1 MAFPFVQLGMLLAL
15 RGTDVRTRLPM
26 ASNFAP
32 VRPAATPRRPASV
45 AAPLPL
51 EFPSWPLSV
60 LAVPILVR
68 AGIFVVAILTEPWSV
83 GPNRVIPVW
92 AQLLQAAAFGGLALV
107 LLRFGRHDRRAWAL
121 GLFILDAGTTLLTPF
136 VRAST
141 APTVLTWLGLHLRTD
156 AFQAAMAWFFA
167 GLFPRSST
175 RPRLA
180 AVFFVATTSAFAL
193 GVLLVV
199 ADTLALAL
207 APAAPGLVTALQR
220 QSPGQDDWY
229 FTLQFLLMAPLLV
242 LMPLKLRECGPDARR
257 RFYWLAL
264 GLAVGFLPLVA
275 NTMLQTYWAR
285 FGAVPLPFQR
295 LRGALIVT
303 ALTAVPVAAAYAALV
318 QRTLDVRLVLRR
330 ALQYVLARAVI
341 RGVAI
346 APFVALAALVVL
358 NRNRPLSELASG
370 PTGLVLSALTLA
382 GAIGIFSRRR
392 LLVALDRRFFRQEI
406 DARQMLVNVAEG
418 VRHAESIEEVRDTLA
433 TAIERALHP
442 ESLVTAITGSDDCL
456 HAIDADVAPL
466 RRVSAL
472 AQLVEGGDA
481 PLDVAGAEP
490 SIVARLG
497 ESDRAWLT
505 ATGAAT
511 LVPLRG
517 SRGELCGVVALGPKA
532 SELPYSSQD
541 RELLAAV
548 GASGG
553 FAIDR
558 ILTMARHTAHHGA
571 QSVLDPPARECTDC
585 GTVVGPE
592 PIRCG
597 CGGAL
602 RVGATPVMLADRLRF
617 ERRIGAGGMGVVYRA
632 TDLRLHQARA
642 VKTLPGADPVMMARL
657 RREARAMASATH
669 PNLATLHSLE
679 SWRGSPMLVM
689 EFLEG
694 GSLSDRLHAGPLS
707 VGKTL
712 TLGIAL
718 GRGLAA
724 LHGRG
729 LLHRD
734 IKPSNIGFSA
744 DDTPKLLDFGLARL
758 MAVPGATVTS
768 TDACGESPSSL
779 AALTEGPGIPGTP
792 AYISPEVLDGAPPTP
807 ADDVWSLAVTLLEA
821 CTGANPY
828 RAATVAS
835 TVARVL
841 SESHR
846 GAAAAS
852 TLPAEVGRVFAQL
865 LGPRAFRPAS
875 AEDLVHALTH
885 CATNGG

>member
-1 MAFPFVQLGMLLAL
+1 MLLAL
-15 RGTDVRTRLPM
+15 RDTDVRARLPM
-26 ASNFAP
+26 ASNFSP
-32 VRPAATPRRPASV
+32 VRPAATPRRPVSV
-45 AAPLPL
+45 AAPVTI

-60 LAVPILVR
+60 LAVPIVAR
-68 AGIFVVAILTEPWSV
+68 TAIFVVSILTEPWSIS
-83 GPNRVIPVW
+83 PNRFIPPW
-92 AQLLQAAAFGGLALV
+92 AQLLQAATFGGLALL

-121 GLFILDAGTTLLTPF
+121 GLLILDSGTTLLTPF
-136 VRAST
+136 VRASS
-141 APTVLTWLGLHLRTD
+141 APTAITWLGLHLRTD

-167 GLFPRSST
+167 SLFPRSST

-180 AVFFVATTSAFAL
+180 AVFFAATTTAFML
-193 GVLLVV
+193 GAVLVI

-207 APAAPGLVTALQR
+207 APDAPSLVTALQR
-220 QSPGQDDWY
+220 ESPGPDDWY
-229 FTLQFLLMAPLLV
+229 FTLQFLWMAPLLV

-257 RFYWLAL
+257 RFYWLTL
-264 GLAVGFLPLVA
+264 GLVVGFLPLVI
-275 NTMLQTYWAR
+275 NTMLPTYWAQ
-285 FGAVPLPFQR
+285 FSVTPPPFRR
-295 LRGALIVT
+295 LRGAIIVT

-318 QRTLDVRLVLRR
+318 QRTLDLRLVLRS

-341 RGVAI
+341 RGVAF
-346 APFVALAALVVL
+346 APFVGLAALVVS

-370 PTGLVLSALTLA
+370 PTGLILSALTLA
-382 GAIGIFSRRR
+382 GAIGVLSRRR
-392 LLVALDRRFFRQEI
+392 LLAALDRQFFRQEI
-406 DARQMLVNVAEG
+406 DAREMLLKVAEG

-442 ESLVTAITGSDDCL
+442 ESQVTAIAGSDDCL

-466 RRVSAL
+466 RRASAL

-490 SIVARLG
+490 SIVGRLG
-497 ESDRAWLT
+497 EPDRAWLA
-505 ATGAAT
+505 ATGAAA

-571 QSVLDPPARECTDC
+571 QSVLDPPARECADC
-585 GTVVGPE
+585 GAVVGPE
-592 PIRCG
+592 PVRCG
-597 CGGAL
+597 CGGQL
-602 RVGATPVMLADRLRF
+602 RIGATPVMLADRLRF

-657 RREARAMASATH
+657 RREARAMASAAH

-694 GSLSDRLHAGPLS
+694 GSLSDRLRGGPLS
-707 VGKTL
+707 VSKTL
-712 TLGIAL
+712 LLGIAL

-758 MAVPGATVTS
+758 YAAPGSAATS
-768 TDACGESPSSL
+768 TAARVESPSSL

-828 RAATVAS
+828 RAGTVAS

-841 SESHR
+841 SEPHR

-852 TLPAEVGRVFAQL
+852 TLPSEVGRVFAQF

-875 AEDLVHALTH
+875 AEDLVHALMH
-885 CATNGG
+885 CETNGG